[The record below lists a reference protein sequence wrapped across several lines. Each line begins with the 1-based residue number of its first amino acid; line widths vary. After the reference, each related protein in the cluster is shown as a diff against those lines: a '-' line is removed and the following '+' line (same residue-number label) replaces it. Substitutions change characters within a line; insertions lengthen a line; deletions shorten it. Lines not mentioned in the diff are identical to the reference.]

1 MTAEAIHAYFRDYVG
16 AFSRGDVDAVVGLW
30 RFPATISTRERT
42 VAFDEPG
49 FRKNVEALCSF
60 YRRQGMAEARKT
72 VSASLHLAPNVASVT
87 TEDSLLDGTGN
98 LIAAWSHGYLLR
110 EDEDGI
116 HAIAAIADGEV
127 EAWAARG
134 TPLGSA

>member
-1 MTAEAIHAYFRDYVG
+1 MTAGAIDAYFRDYVG
-16 AFSRGDVDAVVGLW
+16 AFSRGDVDALVGLW

-42 VAFDEPG
+42 VVFDEPG
-49 FRKNVEALCSF
+49 FRKNVEALCGF
-60 YRRQGMAEARKT
+60 YRLQGMAEARKT
-72 VSASLHLAPNVASVT
+72 ASGSHYLQPDVASVT
-87 TEDSLLDGTGN
+87 TEDALLDGAGN
-98 LIAAWSHGYLLR
+98 LIAAWSHAYLLR

-134 TPLGSA
+134 TPLGSV